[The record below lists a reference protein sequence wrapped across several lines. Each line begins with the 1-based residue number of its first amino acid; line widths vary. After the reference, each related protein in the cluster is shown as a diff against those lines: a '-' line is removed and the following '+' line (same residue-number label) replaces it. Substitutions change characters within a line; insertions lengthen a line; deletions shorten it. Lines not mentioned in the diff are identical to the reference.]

1 MTYKESSYVS
11 KPVDANA
18 NVSYT
23 EEEDAI
29 WQALITRQQEI
40 IQGRACDEY
49 IYGLKLL
56 NLPQNRVPQ
65 CHEVSKALYAATG
78 WSLEP
83 VPALIPF
90 NQFFYLLAN
99 RRFPAATFI
108 RTREDFDYI
117 KEPDLF
123 HEVFG
128 HCPMLTNPAY
138 AKYAENYGAL
148 GLAATAEE
156 RIKLARLFWF
166 TAEFGLIQTL
176 AGIRAYGG
184 GILSSI
190 AETVYCLE
198 SQIPERKPF
207 DLLDALLTP
216 YRIDI
221 KQSIYFVINDFNQLY
236 QLVEMDLMAVVRQTK
251 NLHDHIPLHAC

>member
-11 KPVDANA
+11 KPVDVNG
-18 NVSYT
+18 NVAYT
-23 EEEDAI
+23 KEENAI
-29 WQALITRQQEI
+29 WQALISRQQNV
-40 IQGRACDEY
+40 IQDRACDEY
-49 IYGLKLL
+49 IYGLNLL
-56 NLPQNRVPQ
+56 NLPHDRVPQ
-65 CHEVSKALYAATG
+65 CHEVSKALYEATG

-90 NQFFYLLAN
+90 DQFFTLLAN

-108 RTREDFDYI
+108 RTRADFDYI
-117 KEPDLF
+117 QEPDLF
-123 HEVFG
+123 HEIFG

-138 AKYAENYGAL
+138 AKYAENYGKL
-148 GLAATAEE
+148 GLAATPEE
-156 RIKLARLFWF
+156 RVKLARLFWF
-166 TAEFGLIQTL
+166 TAEFGLIQTSI
-176 AGIRAYGG
+176 GIRAYGG

-190 AETVYCLE
+190 EETIYCIE

-221 KQSIYFVINDFNQLY
+221 KQPLYYVINDFGQLY
-236 QLVEMDLMAVVRQTK
+236 QLVEIDLMTIVRQTK
-251 NLHDHIPLHAC
+251 NLHDHVPPHAC